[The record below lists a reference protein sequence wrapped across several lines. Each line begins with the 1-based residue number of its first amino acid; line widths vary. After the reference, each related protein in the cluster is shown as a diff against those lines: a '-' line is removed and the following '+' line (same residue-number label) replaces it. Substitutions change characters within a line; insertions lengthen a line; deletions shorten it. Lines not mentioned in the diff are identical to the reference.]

1 LELGE
6 ASKDKIADVKDKI
19 LKSIGDGDFTK
30 LQDAL
35 ERKEFSKAQ
44 VEQMREL
51 IDDEINV
58 LLGPLQYL
66 IFDIPFLSDVEDYIG
81 DQLISEELEEKLRKT
96 STSIELDS
104 ENFENSC
111 EK

>member
-1 LELGE
+1 
-6 ASKDKIADVKDKI
+6 
-19 LKSIGDGDFTK
+19 
-30 LQDAL
+30 
-35 ERKEFSKAQ
+35 

-96 STSIELDS
+96 STGIELDS

>member
-1 LELGE
+1 M
-6 ASKDKIADVKDKI
+6 
-19 LKSIGDGDFTK
+19 
-30 LQDAL
+30 QDAL
-35 ERKEFSKAQ
+35 ERKELSKAQ

-66 IFDIPFLSDVEDYIG
+66 IFDIPFISDVENYIG
-81 DQLISEELEEKLRKT
+81 DKLIGKELEESLQRG
-96 STSIELDS
+96 SANIELSAD
-104 ENFENSC
+104 NFENSC

>member
-1 LELGE
+1 
-6 ASKDKIADVKDKI
+6 
-19 LKSIGDGDFTK
+19 
-30 LQDAL
+30 
-35 ERKEFSKAQ
+35 
-44 VEQMREL
+44 MREL